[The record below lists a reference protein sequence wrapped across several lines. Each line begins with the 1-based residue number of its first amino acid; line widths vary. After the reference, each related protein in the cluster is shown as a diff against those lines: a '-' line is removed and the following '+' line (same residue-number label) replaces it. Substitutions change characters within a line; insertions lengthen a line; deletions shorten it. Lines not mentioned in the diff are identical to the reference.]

1 MKPENTSNPSQFQ
14 IKLQELLSSMPRYED
29 MADEGLMVELKKNA
43 QSIAASYTDIM
54 TANRS
59 LKLGIVGRVKAGKS
73 SFLNALI
80 FDGRNVLP
88 KAATPMTAALTRIAY
103 APSAE
108 AQQAFVYYYSREEW
122 MRIEESSRRY
132 DEKLRKGVQAAL
144 EELKNS
150 PRRKGAPPSPA
161 DQEALRRD
169 VADHMPEDLKVCHEL
184 VQMAKNTIRHD
195 DLPRTKEQE
204 DWYCVA
210 SGTDSAKTFIESL
223 AEYVGAGGQYTPM
236 VKYIELQVYD
246 KGLEGLEVVDT
257 PGLNDPVASRVDVTN
272 RFLKECDAVLV
283 LSGVSHFLD
292 AQDSDLISK
301 QLHNAGVARAY
312 IIGTMM
318 DVGIMECPR
327 RDLDLQTA
335 YKESKLNYLRQAKT
349 VLGNLEKIQPLP
361 GRLSASSR
369 PEFVS
374 SIMFG
379 ISRKLQQGEDLH
391 SEEAF
396 VLERFGKL
404 FPGYQK
410 QLATAEDFAS
420 FAGFDG
426 VRTNIYRPVFEEK
439 EKIVQERIAQ
449 FQSVQAGVMCTML
462 EDICID
468 AANRKSILE
477 KNDITTLRKKLAV
490 IQENLQSSRI
500 EVRAIFDEIS
510 ISCQRIIN
518 DLKLNVRQIMS
529 GFKRIKVESE
539 VKTHEYTTGIIFKD
553 YHHEV
558 YTVRTASVNDAAD
571 NIENYVVEAT
581 RLVTSAFGDMLNTKT
596 IELKLRK
603 AIYDTFTSADADSNK
618 ADIIGPVQTLVNT
631 LTIPKINFSCAEE
644 AKKALFN
651 KFSSQVRDSQIEDLK
666 VEQGEQLQYVYATI
680 EKNIDNA
687 LAKVK
692 SALESNGSTFIDNV
706 SGKIRQSYETL
717 ETQLKDKDNN
727 LQMYIIFID
736 NMAAMKK
743 DFAEMGR

>member
-1 MKPENTSNPSQFQ
+1 MKPENTPNPSAFQ
-14 IKLQELLSSMPRYED
+14 IKLQELLSSLQVYES

-122 MRIEESSRRY
+122 TRIEESSRRY
-132 DEKLRKGVQAAL
+132 DEKLRKGVQIGLEAL
-144 EELKNS
+144 NNS
-150 PRRKGAPPSPA
+150 PRRKGAPPSSEDIA
-161 DQEALRRD
+161 SIKRD

-184 VQMAKNTIRHD
+184 VQMAKNTIQHA
-195 DLPRTKEQE
+195 DLPRAKEQE

-223 AEYVGAGGQYTPM
+223 AEYVGADGLYTPM

-327 RDLDLQTA
+327 RDLNLQTA

-349 VLGNLEKIQPLP
+349 VLSSLEKIQPLP
-361 GRLSASSR
+361 GRLSTNSR

-379 ISRKLQQGEDLH
+379 ISRKLQQREDLH

-396 VLERFGKL
+396 VLERLDKL

-426 VRTNIYRPVFEEK
+426 VHTNIYMPVFEEK

-468 AANRKSILE
+468 ATNRKSILK
-477 KNDITTLRKKLAV
+477 KNDIMTLSEKLSA
-490 IQENLQSSRI
+490 IQENLQSSKI

-510 ISCQRIIN
+510 INSQRIIN
-518 DLKLNVRQIMS
+518 DLKLNVRQVMS

-539 VKTHEYTTGIIFKD
+539 VKTREYTTGFIFKD

-558 YTVRTASVNDAAD
+558 ETIHKASVNDAAD
-571 NIENYVVEAT
+571 NIENYVVEAM
-581 RLVTSAFGDMLNTKT
+581 RLITAAFSDMLNIKS
-596 IELKLRK
+596 IEMKLRN
-603 AIYDTFTSADADSNK
+603 AIYDTFTSADSDSSK
-618 ADIIGPVQTLVNT
+618 ADIIGPVQILVNT
-631 LTIPKINFSCAEE
+631 LTIPEIDFSCAEE
-644 AKKALFN
+644 AKRNIFN
-651 KFSSQVRDSQIEDLK
+651 KFSSQVCDSQIEDLK
-666 VEQGEQLQYVYATI
+666 VEQNEQLQHVYA
-680 EKNIDNA
+680 NMANNLDDA
-687 LAKVK
+687 LAKLK
-692 SALESNGSTFIDNV
+692 STLGSHGANFIDNV
-706 SGKIRQSYETL
+706 SGKIRQSYETM
-717 ETQLKDKDNN
+717 EKQLKDKDKN
-727 LQMYIIFID
+727 LQMYKDFID
-736 NMAAMKK
+736 NMTAIKK
-743 DFAEMGR
+743 DFAEFGM